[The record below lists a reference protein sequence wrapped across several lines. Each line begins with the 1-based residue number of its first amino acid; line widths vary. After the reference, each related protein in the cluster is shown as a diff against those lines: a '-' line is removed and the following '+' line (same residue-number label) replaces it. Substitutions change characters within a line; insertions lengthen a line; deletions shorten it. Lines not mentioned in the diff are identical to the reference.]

1 MADPLN
7 SDEDFYA
14 EGVGFEP
21 TNAFT
26 SPVFKTGSIGR
37 SDSPP
42 KSNQELS
49 VSDARVSTMTSGI
62 LGATGA
68 REQA

>member
-1 MADPLN
+1 
-7 SDEDFYA
+7 
-14 EGVGFEP
+14 VGFEP

-42 KSNQELS
+42 DGDKF
-49 VSDARVSTMTSGI
+49 
-62 LGATGA
+62 
-68 REQA
+68 